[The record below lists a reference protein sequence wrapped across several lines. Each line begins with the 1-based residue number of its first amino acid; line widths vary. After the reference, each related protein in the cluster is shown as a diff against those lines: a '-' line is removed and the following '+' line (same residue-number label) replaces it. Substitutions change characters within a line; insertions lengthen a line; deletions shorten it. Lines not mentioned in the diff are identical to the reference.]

1 MFPEYLTKSEENPTS
16 DTKIFGRLF
25 RGLCCC
31 EIIALVC
38 GISLYIL
45 LYVQDKS
52 GYNWI
57 YSKGHFIASVAIFA
71 FILKSSHLLF
81 LRRYRWIFV
90 EINQTPFCDQ
100 FVRDVMRRMMLLGFF
115 SCVMLLGMYYLFGN
129 SYWFSLRGKIML
141 AILLAAFVGGIE
153 SVNLHFFRRT
163 IKNLSN
169 GFGRELLS
177 LVLFLIGD
185 FILLLLTYLIWVYFL
200 LKPDLT

>member
-1 MFPEYLTKSEENPTS
+1 
-16 DTKIFGRLF
+16 
-25 RGLCCC
+25 
-31 EIIALVC
+31 
-38 GISLYIL
+38 
-45 LYVQDKS
+45 
-52 GYNWI
+52 
-57 YSKGHFIASVAIFA
+57 
-71 FILKSSHLLF
+71 
-81 LRRYRWIFV
+81 
-90 EINQTPFCDQ
+90 
-100 FVRDVMRRMMLLGFF
+100 
-115 SCVMLLGMYYLFGN
+115 
-129 SYWFSLRGKIML
+129 ML